1 MIASRII
8 AVALAA
14 LMTAVFPAQAQSH
27 PGGFHGGGAH
37 GGSFQGG
44 PHVGGI
50 HNGGFRG
57 GFHGGGVPGGNFHN
71 GFHRDGVPGGNF
83 HRGFPDRRFPG
94 AHFHHGHPGRFFGG
108 VGVGIVLVD
117 GFYSAPLWYPY
128 PVASVVGVP
137 QPIFY
142 AREGQSSAQAAAD
155 LAQCNQWAADQ
166 PDAMND
172 ANELLRATL
181 ACMDARGYSAR

>member
-14 LMTAVFPAQAQSH
+14 LTMAIFPMQAQSH
-27 PGGFHGGGAH
+27 PGGFHGGGNFH
-37 GGSFQGG
+37 GGL
-44 PHVGGI
+44 HVGGV
-50 HNGGFRG
+50 HNGGVHG
-57 GFHGGGVPGGNFHN
+57 GFHGGGVPGGNFHG
-71 GFHRDGVPGGNF
+71 GFHRDGVHDGNF
-83 HRGFPDRRFPG
+83 HRGFPDRFHG
-94 AHFHHGHPGRFFGG
+94 GHFHHFHHGHPGRFFGG

-128 PVASVVGVP
+128 PVASVVSVP

-155 LAQCNQWAADQ
+155 LAECNQWAADQ
-166 PDAMND
+166 PDAMDD